1 MLLATLREVP
11 SEARERTVKII
22 KEQQKKGW
30 GGVLVL
36 GEPNEPIL
44 GIPVGMDRFG
54 ICMVGGI
61 VPGAAMVEEGASQA
75 VTFAPHCFIPIEEM
89 TRI

>member
-11 SEARERTVKII
+11 SEAREKTVKILE
-22 KEQQKKGW
+22 EQQRKGW
-30 GGVLVL
+30 GGIIVL
-36 GEPNEPIL
+36 GEPNEPVL
-44 GIPVGMDRFG
+44 GVPVGMDRFG

-61 VPGAAMVEEGASQA
+61 VPGAAMVEEGEHD
-75 VTFAPHCFIPIEEM
+75 VTFTSHCFVPIKDM

>member
-1 MLLATLREVP
+1 MLLATLREIP
-11 SEARERTVKII
+11 SEARDRTVKILE
-22 KEQQKKGW
+22 EQQKKGW

-36 GEPNEPIL
+36 GEPNEPVL
-44 GIPVGMDRFG
+44 GVPVGMDRFG

-61 VPGAAMVEEGASQA
+61 VPGAAMVEEGNHE
-75 VTFAPHCFIPIEEM
+75 VTFAPHCFVPIQDM